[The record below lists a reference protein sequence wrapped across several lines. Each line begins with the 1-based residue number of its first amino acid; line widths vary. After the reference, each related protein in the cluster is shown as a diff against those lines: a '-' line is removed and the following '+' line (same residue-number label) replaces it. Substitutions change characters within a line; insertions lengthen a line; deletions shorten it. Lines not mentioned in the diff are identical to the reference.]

1 MKFGRIRRV
10 VGAGLVGILAA
21 GLIAGCSDSDDAGG
35 DGDLEKST
43 LNIGTL
49 PIPYAAPVYLAQ
61 QKGFFKEEG
70 LTVKTE
76 VFPGGAKALPKL
88 IGGQIDM
95 MVSNHVSAITSSANG
110 TKMRIL
116 AEIDLGVEKELPVL
130 VAKDSPIHTP
140 ADLKG
145 KKIALNTGRNLG
157 ELTVTSALAT
167 AGVDVKKD
175 KVTFVDVPFPAMVAA
190 LEKKSVDAIWV
201 AEPFL
206 TDAQKK
212 LGARP
217 VLDSLSGAT
226 KDLPLDGYVAT
237 DAFVKKNPKTTA
249 AFKRAIARAQALAA
263 QDRNAVV
270 NILPSYAGLD
280 KSTAA
285 SIVIGPFV
293 TSTSATRLQR
303 VADLMLQYGFL
314 KEKFDVNTI
323 LG

>member
-1 MKFGRIRRV
+1 MKFGRLRRAL
-10 VGAGLVGILAA
+10 GAGLVGVLAA
-21 GLIAGCSDSDDAGG
+21 GLFAGCSDSDDPAG
-35 DGDLEKST
+35 DGELEKST

-49 PIPYAAPVYLAQ
+49 PIAYAAPVYLAQ
-61 QKGFFKEEG
+61 QKGWFKEEG

-76 VFPGGAKALPKL
+76 VFAGGAAALPKL
-88 IGGQIDM
+88 MGGQIDM
-95 MVSNHVSAITSSANG
+95 MVSNHVSAIATTAKG
-110 TKMRIL
+110 QKLRIL
-116 AEIDLGVEKELPVL
+116 GEIDLGVEKELPVL

-145 KKIALNTGRNLG
+145 KKIALNTVRNLG

-175 KVTFVDVPFPAMVAA
+175 KVQFVEAPFPTMVGL

-212 LGARP
+212 LGART
-217 VLDSLSGAT
+217 VLDSLTGAT

-237 DAFVKKNPKTTA
+237 DAFVKKNPKTVA

-263 QDRNAVV
+263 QDRNAVI
-270 NILPSYAGLD
+270 NILPSFAKID
-280 KSTAA
+280 KNTAS

-293 TSTSATRLQR
+293 TSTSETRLQR
-303 VADLMLQYGFL
+303 VADLMLKYGFIDQQ
-314 KEKFDVNTI
+314 FDVKTM
-323 LG
+323 L

>member
-10 VGAGLVGILAA
+10 LGAGLVGILAA
-21 GLIAGCSDSDDAGG
+21 GLIAGCSDSDDPAG
-35 DGDLEKST
+35 DGELEKST
-43 LNIGTL
+43 LNIGAL
-49 PIPYAAPVYLAQ
+49 PIPYSAPVYLAQ

-76 VFPGGAKALPKL
+76 VFAGGAAALPKL
-88 IGGQIDM
+88 LGGNIDV
-95 MVSNHVSAITSSANG
+95 MVSNHVTAISTTAKGN
-110 TKMRIL
+110 KLRIL

-130 VAKDSPIHTP
+130 VAKDSPIRTP

-145 KKIALNTGRNLG
+145 KKIALNTLRNLG

-175 KVTFVDVPFPAMVAA
+175 DVQFVEMPFPGMVAA

-237 DAFVKKNPKTTA
+237 DAFVKKNPKTVA
-249 AFKRAIARAQALAA
+249 AFKRAIGRAQALAA

-270 NILPSYAGLD
+270 NILPSFAKID
-280 KSTAA
+280 KNTAS

-293 TSTSATRLQR
+293 TSTSETRLQR

-314 KEKFDVNTI
+314 QQKFDIKTV
-323 LG
+323 L